1 MAKAMSSLTI
11 PSQRSCIICLNCA
24 VEVDGWAVVCGRV
37 PGSTVVAVDELAV
50 VVDGLAVVVDGRVE
64 GATRV
69 VSLFFTDLVVV
80 GKLGGAVSPQLDKM
94 MAAIG
99 RKSFAPL
106 ALVVE

>member
-37 PGSTVVAVDELAV
+37 PGSTVVAVDE
-50 VVDGLAVVVDGRVE
+50 LAVVVDGRVE

>member
-1 MAKAMSSLTI
+1 M
-11 PSQRSCIICLNCA
+11 NCA

-37 PGSTVVAVDELAV
+37 PGSTVVAVDELT
-50 VVDGLAVVVDGRVE
+50 VVVDGRVE